1 MNKTKEIFITGFA
14 LFAMFFGAGN
24 LILPPFLGFH
34 YGENWGWVTLGFI
47 ITAVAIPLLGLFAH
61 AKLQGTMLDFG
72 NKFSPKFSL
81 IYCFSIY
88 LVAITLP
95 APRTAAVTYEMAIL
109 PFFETSALLTSFIY
123 FALVLFFVWNRSQII
138 DWIGKF
144 ITPLIVVILFLII
157 SIAFFAP
164 ESSLTTT
171 GMPIPFVEG
180 LLEGYQTF
188 DAIGAVLIG
197 GVIIISLNNKV
208 SLSYAE
214 RKLFIAKV
222 SLVAA
227 LGLMLIYA
235 GLILTGALLH
245 DSFDDTV
252 SRTQLLSG
260 LGFVTLG
267 SLGNALLS
275 VLISLACF
283 TTAVGI
289 VTGTADFI
297 KGLLKDSNKA
307 YKATAIIACATGVL
321 IGQLDVNYILLVAKP
336 VLFLIYPITIA
347 MILLHVMPNS
357 WVSAPVFRTVVVT
370 AMLFSIPDVMG
381 ALKLTFLQP
390 FQEIL
395 PLGKYNM
402 GWLLPAIVVFILGN
416 VLETKKQTV

>member
-34 YGENWGWVTLGFI
+34 AGDNWGWVTIGFVV
-47 ITAVAIPLLGLFAH
+47 TAVAIPLLGLFAH

-72 NKFSPKFSL
+72 NKFSRKFSL
-81 IYCFSIY
+81 IYCFAIY

-95 APRTAAVTYEMAIL
+95 APRTAAVTHEMAIL
-109 PFFETSALLTSFIY
+109 PFFETGSLVTSFIY
-123 FALVLFFVWNRSQII
+123 FSLVLFFVWNRSQII

-144 ITPLIVVILFLII
+144 ITPLIVVILLLII
-157 SIAFFAP
+157 SIALFSP

-235 GLILTGALLH
+235 GLILTGALLY
-245 DSFDDTV
+245 DSFNDSV

-297 KGLLKDSNKA
+297 KGLSNDSGKA
-307 YKATAIIACATGVL
+307 YKATAIIACAVGVL

-336 VLFLIYPITIA
+336 VLFLIYPVTIA
-347 MILLHVMPNS
+347 MILLHVLPNTR
-357 WVSAPVFRTVVVT
+357 VSTPVFRAVVLT
-370 AMLFSIPDVMG
+370 AMVFSIPDIMG
-381 ALKLTFLQP
+381 SLNLTFLQP
-390 FQEIL
+390 YQEIL

-402 GWLLPAIVVFILGN
+402 GWLLPAIAVFVFGN
-416 VLETKKQTV
+416 LFERKKRPV